1 MKNLCSKKARQAK
14 VRRETEQWND
24 LSGVTG
30 QVSGRAKIRVCVSWF
45 LPRHHVEHV
54 HTKECFRCTC
64 GNCRSSLVLE
74 IFPFRTGVLKINF
87 LFCCHSIPASVS
99 LKTLY
104 NPPAL
109 HVGAF
114 LCLLM
119 IPGLPQGSNLL

>member
-1 MKNLCSKKARQAK
+1 MKNLCSKEARQAK
-14 VRRETEQWND
+14 ERGETEQWND

-30 QVSGRAKIRVCVSWF
+30 RVSGRAQIRVCVSWF

-54 HTKECFRCTC
+54 HTKECFRCTR
-64 GNCRSSLVLE
+64 GNCSSSLVLE
-74 IFPFRTGVLKINF
+74 IFPFRTGVLKINL

-109 HVGAF
+109 HVEAF
-114 LCLLM
+114 LCFLM

>member
-1 MKNLCSKKARQAK
+1 MKNLSSKEARQAK

-30 QVSGRAKIRVCVSWF
+30 RVSGGAKIRVCVSWL

-64 GNCRSSLVLE
+64 GNCSSSLVLE
-74 IFPFRTGVLKINF
+74 IFPFRTGVLKINP

-104 NPPAL
+104 NPAAL
-109 HVGAF
+109 HGEAF